1 MNVEIKKRNIADI
14 HTHILPHFDDGSR
27 SSAESFLMLRKLYSQ
42 GVDSVVLTPHFYATE
57 DNPISFIERREAAA
71 GHLLS
76 RIGEL
81 SDGAEGEGESEVCI
95 PRIYLGAEV
104 EFFGAMSF
112 CTTLDRMCMG
122 GTRYLL
128 IEMPFDKWTTTMLE
142 ELYAIKN
149 RRSLVPV
156 IAHIERYFSFFKP
169 SMLDDLLDEGIMV
182 QSNAEAFLQFSSRRR
197 ALQMLESGRIH
208 FLGSDCH
215 NMGKRAPNVGEAIEV
230 IEKRLG
236 ACATERLCENG
247 RELLSGA
254 TPVWS
259 GK

>member
-1 MNVEIKKRNIADI
+1 
-14 HTHILPHFDDGSR
+14 
-27 SSAESFLMLRKLYSQ
+27 
-42 GVDSVVLTPHFYATE
+42 
-57 DNPISFIERREAAA
+57 
-71 GHLLS
+71 
-76 RIGEL
+76 
-81 SDGAEGEGESEVCI
+81 
-95 PRIYLGAEV
+95 
-104 EFFGAMSF
+104 
-112 CTTLDRMCMG
+112 
-122 GTRYLL
+122 
-128 IEMPFDKWTTTMLE
+128 MLE
-142 ELYAIKN
+142 ELYSIKN

-197 ALQMLESGRIH
+197 ALQMLESGSIH

-236 ACATERLCENG
+236 ACAIERLCENG

-254 TPVWS
+254 TPIWS